1 MLEKSHYINYMGSN
15 TIFLGSIPAEIG
27 DALGAIRRLV
37 RVLRIGDADAERASG
52 VSSAQLFV
60 LQQLAEHDASS
71 INDLADRTLT
81 DQSSVSVVVTRLAQR
96 GLVSRT
102 PSPTDARRMTVSIT
116 PAGRQL
122 ISRTPTTVQ
131 NRLIAA
137 LTELQPASLA
147 VLTKELTQIVSAM
160 GATQEPST
168 FFFEDD
174 ATGAH

>member
-1 MLEKSHYINYMGSN
+1 MFNYMGSN
-15 TIFLGSIPAEIG
+15 IISNGLIPAEIG

-37 RVLRIGDADAERASG
+37 RVLRVGDADAERASG

-81 DQSSVSVVVTRLAQR
+81 DQSSVSVVVSRLAR
-96 GLVSRT
+96 SGLVKRT
-102 PSPTDARRMTVSIT
+102 PSPTDARRTTVSIT
-116 PAGRQL
+116 PAGRHL
-122 ISRTPTTVQ
+122 IDRTPTTVQ

-137 LTELQPASLA
+137 LSALSPDSLTLLA
-147 VLTKELTQIVSAM
+147 TELTQIVASM